1 MTQPLYIMSMN
12 KNIIDKITD
21 CAESNG
27 WSVSMDTEQEKD
39 IVVFEFSKYTPAGQ
53 DFSFSATMKDNS
65 LDSLGDDIEEYFEHF
80 DVDSEAY
87 LWLDDNGHGKN
98 GAPYRMRD
106 VLADMEA
113 AERYIESLLDAIR
126 DIDEA

>member
-1 MTQPLYIMSMN
+1 MN

>member
-1 MTQPLYIMSMN
+1 MN
-12 KNIIDKITD
+12 KNNIIDKITE
-21 CAESNG
+21 CAESND
-27 WSVSMDTEQEKD
+27 WAVSFDTEQEKN
-39 IVVFEFSKYTPAGQ
+39 ITVFEFSKYTPAGQ

-98 GAPYRMRD
+98 GAPYRMKD

-113 AERYIESLLDAIR
+113 AEKYIESLLDAIR
-126 DIDEA
+126 DIDEV

>member
-1 MTQPLYIMSMN
+1 MSMN
-12 KNIIDKITD
+12 KNNIIEKITE

-27 WSVSMDTEQEKD
+27 WSVSMDAEQEKN

-53 DFSFSATMKDNS
+53 DFSFSATIKDNS
-65 LDSLGDDIEEYFEHF
+65 LDSLVADMDEYYEAF

-98 GAPYRMRD
+98 GAPYRMKD
-106 VLADMEA
+106 VLEDMEV
-113 AERYIESLLDAIR
+113 AEKYIESLLDAIR
-126 DIDEA
+126 DIDEV

>member
-1 MTQPLYIMSMN
+1 MSMN

-39 IVVFEFSKYTPAGQ
+39 IVVFEFSKYTPAGH

>member
-1 MTQPLYIMSMN
+1 MN

-39 IVVFEFSKYTPAGQ
+39 IVVFEFSKYTPAGH

-106 VLADMEA
+106 VSADMEA

>member
-1 MTQPLYIMSMN
+1 MSMN